1 MYLLVDVQQVLPELW
16 SSLQR
21 ICVKEVIVESRT
33 QALLLITIHN
43 AQGGSVLKNFPFFAF
58 FLRFYSLRAT
68 SRFQTRKAPSAI
80 TWCVSLMELARSGE
94 KDALKVIN
102 AWNSTAA
109 KVDRVAGG
117 KFGSVRNLLDLPDA
131 ARTEILREV
140 NLLGFESPAARS
152 KETPCHHRHDM
163 CPKAHH
169 IRRTC

>member
-33 QALLLITIHN
+33 QALLLIMNHN
-43 AQGGSVLKNFPFFAF
+43 AQGGSVLQSFPQFCI

-68 SRFQTRKAPSAI
+68 SWFQTRKAPSAV

-94 KDALKVIN
+94 KDAHQCMET
-102 AWNSTAA
+102 STAA

-117 KFGSVRNLLDLPDA
+117 KFGSVQNLL
-131 ARTEILREV
+131 
-140 NLLGFESPAARS
+140 
-152 KETPCHHRHDM
+152 C
-163 CPKAHH
+163 
-169 IRRTC
+169 